1 MLYVMW
7 SELLFWLRL
16 LNLLKLIPTIRWW
29 NKEKNITTTYLVY
42 IGFRWWFLS
51 VSISDYPWSTLT
63 LTEETKLEIYNGS
76 KMWIMIPIWKHHHL
90 ILGTTA
96 AQNVWQSLIQNFLSF
111 HSSAFLVISSVV
123 CWILSTKFLGRVEMN
138 WIYMCK
144 LNALCRYT

>member
-29 NKEKNITTTYLVY
+29 NKEKNIATTYLVY

-76 KMWIMIPIWKHHHL
+76 KMWIIMIPIWKHHL

-96 AQNVWQSLIQNFLSF
+96 AQNVWQSLIQNFFIFSF
-111 HSSAFLVISSVV
+111 IHAFPRIFFG
-123 CWILSTKFLGRVEMN
+123 KVEMN

-144 LNALCRYT
+144 ECSVQVYLVLCMDI